1 MGSVTLLQSL
11 KESTLG
17 QASVKTIYGE
27 LISAHGK
34 TIIPVAKIM
43 YGYGAGAGTGGA
55 GDASARAVRAFIAV
69 AVVGVFMLITG
80 FMALFPLLSK
90 AQVDLNQYADFFAK
104 TASVYTGII
113 GVIVGYYFA
122 TVEGGISKKA
132 GVPTTTEAPRLEES

>member
-1 MGSVTLLQSL
+1 M
-11 KESTLG
+11 ST
-17 QASVKTIYGE
+17 
-27 LISAHGK
+27 
-34 TIIPVAKIM
+34 
-43 YGYGAGAGTGGA
+43 
-55 GDASARAVRAFIAV
+55 RAVRAFIAI

-122 TVEGGISKKA
+122 TVEGGVTKKTGTPA
-132 GVPTTTEAPRLEES
+132 TPEAHREES

>member
-1 MGSVTLLQSL
+1 M
-11 KESTLG
+11 ST
-17 QASVKTIYGE
+17 
-27 LISAHGK
+27 
-34 TIIPVAKIM
+34 
-43 YGYGAGAGTGGA
+43 
-55 GDASARAVRAFIAV
+55 RAVRAFIAV

-132 GVPTTTEAPRLEES
+132 GVPTTTEAPREEP

>member
-1 MGSVTLLQSL
+1 MT
-11 KESTLG
+11 T
-17 QASVKTIYGE
+17 
-27 LISAHGK
+27 
-34 TIIPVAKIM
+34 
-43 YGYGAGAGTGGA
+43 
-55 GDASARAVRAFIAV
+55 RAVRAFIAV

-122 TVEGGISKKA
+122 TIEGASKRTGTA
-132 GVPTTTEAPRLEES
+132 PEEAARRTTRTNA